1 MTNHQIENFNKAKG
15 KQDEVQEDDSEK
27 QQLKDYRPAY
37 LKKMEDEKDA
47 PKSTIEE
54 LVEINL
60 DPEDPNKKVL
70 VGAQL
75 TKVERERMV
84 ECLKNNK
91 DIFAWSHK
99 DIPGVNPEEAEHCL
113 NIDLSHPPVGQK

>member
-1 MTNHQIENFNKAKG
+1 
-15 KQDEVQEDDSEK
+15 
-27 QQLKDYRPAY
+27 
-37 LKKMEDEKDA
+37 MEDEKDA

-60 DPEDPNKKVL
+60 DLEDPNKKVL

-75 TKVERERMV
+75 KEVERERVV
-84 ECLKNNK
+84 ECLKKNK

-99 DIPGVNPEEAEHCL
+99 DIPRVNPEEAEHCL
-113 NIDLSHPPVGQK
+113 NIDPPHPSVR